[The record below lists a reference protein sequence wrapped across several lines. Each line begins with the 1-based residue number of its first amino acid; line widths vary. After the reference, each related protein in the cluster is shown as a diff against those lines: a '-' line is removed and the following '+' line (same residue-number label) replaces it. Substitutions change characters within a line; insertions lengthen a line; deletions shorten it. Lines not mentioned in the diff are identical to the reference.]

1 MADSIQTELNNPTSP
16 EEKPAGSDLSD
27 TELLELFAGHG
38 VYRDNAAQYRG
49 RLAGQLL
56 INRCADCDRYHQPPR
71 PMCPSCWS
79 FDVVPTP
86 VSGRGT
92 IFLLMHLH
100 AGPPAEG
107 VDYSNGGHPVVVV
120 ELEEQEHLRVTGTV
134 HGFDSNA
141 PSIGDAVE
149 PDSNT
154 PNTNDPSEPESNAP
168 SIGDAVE
175 LGFLDRGGV
184 PIVAFRPNRSHQP
197 NRPSKP
203 SQGRRD

>member
-1 MADSIQTELNNPTSP
+1 MADSIQTEQ
-16 EEKPAGSDLSD
+16 KPAGGNLSD
-27 TELLELFAGHG
+27 AELLELFAGHG

-49 RLAGQLL
+49 RLDGQLL

-92 IFLLMHLH
+92 IYLLMHLH

-107 VDYSNGGHPVVVV
+107 VDYRNDGHPVVVV

-134 HGFDSNA
+134 HGFDLNG
-141 PSIGDAVE
+141 PSIGDAVKL
-149 PDSNT
+149 D
-154 PNTNDPSEPESNAP
+154 
-168 SIGDAVE
+168 
-175 LGFLDRGGV
+175 FLDRGGV
-184 PIVAFRPNRSHQP
+184 PIVAFRP
-197 NRPSKP
+197 SKP
-203 SQGRRD
+203 SQGHRN